1 MWRARVVN
9 CRAAGRCAVF
19 PRKRDENAPPAA
31 PPSGP
36 PPARFAA
43 FQPDALEIVATPT
56 PVRYRLTLYLLLAF
70 CLAALAFA
78 CLAEVDRIVV
88 APGKL
93 VSARKNLTV
102 APLETAT
109 VREVYVSAGQSV
121 TRGDALI
128 ALDPAF
134 AEAGLAERDKD
145 RAALA
150 AKVWRLRCEVSDQ
163 CAQPPDAPASV
174 APPAELALERDVLSA
189 RRREFAAKADALTQ
203 RQRELSAKLATNA
216 AEAAKH
222 KKQIVLAKDLE
233 RMYGD
238 IYSQGASSKVEYMKA
253 QSSRIEAEG
262 QLARLQN
269 EAGELRESLARA
281 EAEKRDFVEN
291 WKAGAARELAD
302 ASHELAGA
310 EERRKKAERLRDLVV
325 LRAPES
331 GTVLDVAAKSAGAV
345 AQAGETLLTIVP
357 AGEELVVE
365 AEAAA
370 QDIGLL
376 RPGDPVRVKFEAFPY
391 QRHGVAE
398 ATLAT
403 ISPDALEKTTPEGQ
417 RLFYRVR
424 ATLGAVRLT
433 AVPPDF
439 RLIPGLSLTAE
450 IRVGS
455 RRVITYL
462 LYPLLKTFDESL
474 REP

>member
-1 MWRARVVN
+1 
-9 CRAAGRCAVF
+9 VF
-19 PRKRDENAPPAA
+19 PRKPKDKTPPAVPPGA
-31 PPSGP
+31 PAGL

-70 CLAALAFA
+70 FLAALAFA
-78 CLAEVDRIVV
+78 CLARVDRVVV

-102 APLETAT
+102 AALETAT
-109 VREVYVSAGQSV
+109 VREVYVSAGQQVS
-121 TRGDALI
+121 RGDALI

-145 RAALA
+145 RASLA
-150 AKVWRLRCEVSDQ
+150 AKVWRLRCEVSGD
-163 CAQPPDAPASV
+163 CLPPADI
-174 APPAELALERDVLSA
+174 PPAELALERDVLAA
-189 RRREFAAKADALTQ
+189 RRREFTAKAEALTQ

-216 AEAAKH
+216 AEAGKH
-222 KKQIVLAKDLE
+222 TKQIALARDLE

-238 IYSQGASSKVEYMKA
+238 IYTQGASSKVEYMKA

-262 QLARLQN
+262 QRARLQN
-269 EAGELRESLARA
+269 EAAELRESLARA
-281 EAEKRDFVEN
+281 EAEKRDFAEN
-291 WKAGAARELAD
+291 WKAEAATELAA
-302 ASHELAGA
+302 ASRELAGA

-331 GTVLDVAAKSAGAV
+331 GTVLDVAARSAGAV
-345 AQAGETLLTIVP
+345 APAGETLLTIVP

-365 AEAAA
+365 AEVAA
-370 QDIGLL
+370 QDIGLV
-376 RPGDPVRVKFEAFPY
+376 RPGDLVRVKFEAFPY

-398 ATLAT
+398 ARLETV
-403 ISPDALEKTTPEGQ
+403 SPDALEKNTAEGQ

-424 ATLGAVRLT
+424 ATLGQVRLT

-439 RLIPGLSLTAE
+439 RLIPGLSLAAE

-455 RRVITYL
+455 RRIITYL

>member
-1 MWRARVVN
+1 M
-9 CRAAGRCAVF
+9 F
-19 PRKRDENAPPAA
+19 PKKRDENATPAA
-31 PPSGP
+31 PGAGP

-43 FQPDALEIVATPT
+43 FQPDALEIAATPT

-145 RAALA
+145 RAALS
-150 AKVWRLRCEVSDQ
+150 AKVWRLRCEVSGL
-163 CAQPPDAPASV
+163 CAQPPDAPLVVLPNAPASV
-174 APPAELALERDVLSA
+174 APPAELALEREVLSA
-189 RRREFAAKADALTQ
+189 RRREFAAKLDALTQ

-216 AEAAKH
+216 AEAATH
-222 KKQIVLAKDLE
+222 KKQIALAKDLE

-262 QLARLQN
+262 QLAKLQN

-291 WKAGAARELAD
+291 WKAGAAKELAD
-302 ASHELAGA
+302 ASRELSGA
-310 EERRKKAERLRDLVV
+310 EERQKKAERLRDLVV

-455 RRVITYL
+455 RRIITYL

>member
-1 MWRARVVN
+1 
-9 CRAAGRCAVF
+9 VF
-19 PRKRDENAPPAA
+19 PRKRDQNAPPAA
-31 PPSGP
+31 SGAAPPGP

-163 CAQPPDAPASV
+163 CAQPPDALPDAPASV

-189 RRREFAAKADALTQ
+189 RRREFAAKVDALTQ

-222 KKQIVLAKDLE
+222 KKQIALAKDLE

-238 IYSQGASSKVEYMKA
+238 IYNQGASSKVEYMKA

-424 ATLGAVRLT
+424 ATLGVVRLT

>member
-1 MWRARVVN
+1 MGRARVVN
-9 CRAAGRCAVF
+9 CLAAGRCAVF

-31 PPSGP
+31 PPPGP

-109 VREVYVSAGQSV
+109 VREVYVSAGQQV

-145 RAALA
+145 RAALS
-150 AKVWRLRCEVSDQ
+150 AKVWRLRCEVSGQ
-163 CAQPPDAPASV
+163 CAQPPDALPNASPSV
-174 APPAELALERDVLSA
+174 APPAELALEREGLSA
-189 RRREFAAKADALTQ
+189 RRREFAAKVDALTQ

-222 KKQIVLAKDLE
+222 KKQIALARDLE

-253 QSSRIEAEG
+253 QSRSEEHTSE
-262 QLARLQN
+262 LQ
-269 EAGELRESLARA
+269 SLA
-281 EAEKRDFVEN
+281 
-291 WKAGAARELAD
+291 
-302 ASHELAGA
+302 
-310 EERRKKAERLRDLVV
+310 
-325 LRAPES
+325 
-331 GTVLDVAAKSAGAV
+331 
-345 AQAGETLLTIVP
+345 
-357 AGEELVVE
+357 
-365 AEAAA
+365 
-370 QDIGLL
+370 
-376 RPGDPVRVKFEAFPY
+376 
-391 QRHGVAE
+391 
-398 ATLAT
+398 
-403 ISPDALEKTTPEGQ
+403 
-417 RLFYRVR
+417 
-424 ATLGAVRLT
+424 
-433 AVPPDF
+433 
-439 RLIPGLSLTAE
+439 
-450 IRVGS
+450 
-455 RRVITYL
+455 
-462 LYPLLKTFDESL
+462 
-474 REP
+474 

>member
-1 MWRARVVN
+1 
-9 CRAAGRCAVF
+9 VF
-19 PRKRDENAPPAA
+19 PRKRDQNVTPAA
-31 PPSGP
+31 PSAGP

-109 VREVYVSAGQSV
+109 VREVYVSAGQQV
-121 TRGDALI
+121 TRGDALL

-150 AKVWRLRCEVSDQ
+150 AKVWRLRCEVSGQ
-163 CAQPPDAPASV
+163 CAQPSDTLPTASSSV
-174 APPAELALERDVLSA
+174 VPPAELALERDVLNA
-189 RRREFAAKADALTQ
+189 RRREFAAKVDALTQ

-216 AEAAKH
+216 AEAAKN
-222 KKQIVLAKDLE
+222 KKQIALAKDLE

-262 QLARLQN
+262 QLAKLQN

-291 WKAGAARELAD
+291 WKAGAAKELAD
-302 ASHELAGA
+302 ASRELSGA

-398 ATLAT
+398 ARLAT
-403 ISPDALEKTTPEGQ
+403 ISPDALEKATPEGQ

-424 ATLGAVRLT
+424 ATLGEVRLA

>member
-1 MWRARVVN
+1 M
-9 CRAAGRCAVF
+9 F
-19 PRKRDENAPPAA
+19 PKKRDENATPA
-31 PPSGP
+31 GP

-43 FQPDALEIVATPT
+43 FQPDALEIAATPT

-109 VREVYVSAGQSV
+109 VREVYVSAGQPV

-163 CAQPPDAPASV
+163 CAQPADAPLV
-174 APPAELALERDVLSA
+174 APPAELALERDVLTA
-189 RRREFAAKADALTQ
+189 RRREFAAKVDALTQ

-222 KKQIVLAKDLE
+222 KKQIALAKDLE

-238 IYSQGASSKVEYMKA
+238 IYNQGASSKVEYMKA

-262 QLARLQN
+262 QLAKLQN

-291 WKAGAARELAD
+291 WKAGAAKELAD
-302 ASHELAGA
+302 ASRELSGA
-310 EERRKKAERLRDLVV
+310 EERQKKAERLRDLVV

-398 ATLAT
+398 AMLAT